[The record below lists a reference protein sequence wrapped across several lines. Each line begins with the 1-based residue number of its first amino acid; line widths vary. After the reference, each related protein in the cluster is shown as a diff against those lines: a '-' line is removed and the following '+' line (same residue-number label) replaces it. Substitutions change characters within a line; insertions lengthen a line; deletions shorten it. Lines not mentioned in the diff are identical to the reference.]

1 MACSCLFN
9 GPGGEVM
16 SLTGLL
22 FVDTCR
28 IRPTGL
34 GVRGC
39 IDVQLGYLLRE
50 EHRGDGIDS

>member
-1 MACSCLFN
+1 
-9 GPGGEVM
+9 M